1 MAIRVEFY
9 GIARQWAGIA
19 NLCLDMPVAHT
30 TLGKLIDRV
39 GHAVPNLGDSQIAR
53 QGVLHESLVANLD
66 GDRFISDPDTPIRDG
81 QCLLIL
87 SADAGG

>member
-9 GIARQWAGIA
+9 GIARQWAGVAKI
-19 NLCLDMPVAHT
+19 CLEMPVAQT
-30 TLGKLIDRV
+30 TLGSLIDRV
-39 GHAVPNLGDSQIAR
+39 GQTIIHSGETPIASR
-53 QGVLHESLVANLD
+53 GVLHESLRANLD